1 DWMRAEVE
9 RWAAEHPGCRAH
21 LLEWSVW
28 SELGM
33 GERMGVLDNLRGRG
47 VAPIDPDDG
56 ARALLELL
64 TDAEAPVTMLI
75 TGRYPAVP
83 TLNLVPGPGHSTELR
98 FADEARRVLRC
109 AALRVAGGV
118 EAVLRDDSD
127 DFATDRFRV
136 GAIGPAGEPAA
147 AVEVAE
153 PAESDQPHEFYRDVL
168 FHRGRFQR
176 LIDYE

>member
-64 TDAEAPVTMLI
+64 ADAEAPVTMLI

-98 FADEARRVLRC
+98 FADEP
-109 AALRVAGGV
+109 VAHTPGV
-118 EAVLRDDSD
+118 EIVLQSELSLGSDPYLGDHRVTGTPVFPAVLGLEAMAQA
-127 DFATDRFRV
+127 AT
-136 GAIGPAGEPAA
+136 
-147 AVEVAE
+147 
-153 PAESDQPHEFYRDVL
+153 VL
-168 FHRGRFQR
+168 HGRQ
-176 LIDYE
+176 DG